1 MPHPVLHLSLAK
13 NLADQLALR
22 DIESDRGAYYLG
34 STAPDMRRVAR
45 LDRSQTHFFRLDNF
59 EHQDSVRAM
68 FAAYPDL
75 QDRGKLN
82 ASTAAFLAG
91 YMTHLVL
98 DEGWICEV
106 YRPLFGEKSALHGSQ
121 HANVLDRVIQFE
133 MDRQRR
139 EDCETLATIRE
150 AVLTTSLELS
160 VGFLEM
166 DSLYK
171 WRDLNLEFLKV
182 PPTWERFRG
191 IAAMLLG
198 EYGITTPEQVD
209 ALMLQVPDLLREAVD
224 HVGWQRIQGFIE
236 TAANRSL
243 SEIRDY
249 LS

>member
-13 NLADQLALR
+13 NLADQLALG
-22 DIESDRGAYYLG
+22 DIDADRGAYYLG

-68 FAAYPDL
+68 FAAHPEL
-75 QDRGKLN
+75 GDRGKLN
-82 ASTAAFLAG
+82 TATAAFLAG

-106 YRPLFGEKSALHGSQ
+106 YRPLFGEKSPLSGGQ
-121 HANVLDRVIQFE
+121 HANVLDRIIQFE
-133 MDRQRR
+133 MDRQKR
-139 EDCETLATIRE
+139 EDCQTLETIRD
-150 AVLTTSLELS
+150 AVLSTSLELT

-166 DSLYK
+166 DSLLR
-171 WRDLNLEFLKV
+171 WRDINLDFLKV

-198 EYGITTPEQVD
+198 EYGITTAEQVD
-209 ALMLQVPDLLREAVD
+209 ALMAEVPTLLREAVD
-224 HVGWQRIQGFIE
+224 HVGWQRIQAFIE
-236 TAANRSL
+236 AATQRSL
-243 SEIRDY
+243 AEIRDY